1 MSDTAQRPRVLVVD
15 DNSENLDLLVGILEP
30 LDYDIGVATSGES
43 ALRVVPLLQ
52 PDLILLDVMMP
63 GIDGYE
69 TCARLKQNPEYRDIP
84 VIFITAK
91 TDISDLKKGFEVG
104 GVDYICKPVQR
115 EEVLARTQT
124 HVVLRQLSK
133 SLEQNY
139 QQLAAI
145 LSVVK
150 DGTFCVN
157 LNGNI
162 GCANPAAISQ
172 LGFTEKQLV
181 SLKQVV
187 PGMVDSP
194 EIWSQSPIYTI
205 CKDGGEFYSDNY
217 LFNRKSDDPMP
228 VEFTVSALTDKQ
240 GDPFGAIVVF
250 RDITEKKKSEQRL
263 VSLMSTDQLTGLE
276 NWSEFRK
283 RLGVVLEHNKKHDAP
298 VSVLLLDLDDFRDI
312 NDSLGHDT
320 GDLVLTTIANR
331 LRSTFPE
338 DVLIT
343 RLGGDEFALLVDG
356 SVNTSR
362 PEDMAKEILLLMQ
375 QPFDVLG
382 NQLFLTASVGIVTSD
397 DTCISAEDM
406 IRAADMA
413 VYRAKEQD
421 KGGYAF
427 YSADRQREV
436 IERMRMTNNLRQGIQ
451 NNELLPYFQ
460 PIIDVQSG
468 DIIGAEAL
476 IRWHAKDETII
487 PDNFIGVAESSGL
500 ISNVGDL
507 VLEAVCSQM
516 DIWQQLAGPITVGI
530 NVSARQL
537 RNPDYPSH
545 FFNIVKKHGV
555 DPSLL
560 SLELT
565 ESTLMEKPERSINMF
580 KQFQQKNVEIAIDDF
595 GTGFS
600 SLSYLTRLSANILK
614 IDRSF
619 VSKIGEDAATESIIL
634 TIIGMA
640 KGLSMKVIAEGVE
653 TEQQKQFLIDHG
665 CDMLQG
671 YLFAKPMPAEEF
683 TQMLR
688 KNTSRSAHS

>member
-1 MSDTAQRPRVLVVD
+1 MSDTAQRARVLIVD
-15 DNSENLDLLVGILEP
+15 DSPENLDLLVEILEP
-30 LDYDIGVATSGES
+30 LDYDIGIATSGES
-43 ALRVVPLLQ
+43 AQRVVPLLQ
-52 PDLILLDVMMP
+52 PDVILLDVMMP
-63 GIDGYE
+63 GIDGYD
-69 TCARLKQNPEYRDIP
+69 TCVWLKQNTEYRDIP

-91 TDISDLKKGFEVG
+91 TDINDLKKGFDVG
-104 GVDYICKPVQR
+104 GVDYIRKPVRR

-124 HVVLRQLSK
+124 HVALRQLSK
-133 SLEQNY
+133 SLEKNY

-172 LGFTEKQLV
+172 LGFTEKELL
-181 SLKQVV
+181 SLEQVV
-187 PGMVDSP
+187 PGMVASP
-194 EIWSQSPIYTI
+194 DIWTQSPIYTI

-217 LFNRKSDDPMP
+217 FFNRKSDDPMP
-228 VEFTVSALTDKQ
+228 VEFTVSALTDKL

-250 RDITEKKKSEQRL
+250 RDITERKKSEQRL

-283 RLGVVLEHNKKHDAP
+283 RLGVVLEHNKIHDLP

-320 GDLVLTTIANR
+320 GDLVLTTVANR

-356 SVNTSR
+356 SVNTNL

-382 NQLFLTASVGIVTSD
+382 NQLFLTASVGIVTTEETSK
-397 DTCISAEDM
+397 SAEDM

-451 NNELLPYFQ
+451 NSELLPYFQ
-460 PIIDVQSG
+460 PIVDVQSG

-507 VLEAVCSQM
+507 VLEAVCSQL
-516 DIWQQLAGPITVGI
+516 DLWQQLAGPITVGI

-537 RNPDYPSH
+537 RNPDYPNH

-555 DPSLL
+555 DPGLL

-653 TEQQKQFLIDHG
+653 TEQQRQFLIEHG

-688 KNTSRSAHS
+688 KNKTRSMHS

>member
-1 MSDTAQRPRVLVVD
+1 MSNTVQPPRVLVVD
-15 DNSENLDLLVGILEP
+15 DNPENLDLLVGILEP
-30 LDYDIGVATSGES
+30 LEYDIGVATSGES
-43 ALRVVPLLQ
+43 ALRVIPLLQ

-69 TCARLKQNPEYRDIP
+69 TCAWLKGNPDYRDIP

-104 GVDYICKPVQR
+104 GVDYIGKPVQR

-124 HVVLRQLSK
+124 HIALRQLAK

-150 DGTFCVN
+150 EGTFCIDQE
-157 LNGNI
+157 GRI
-162 GCANPAAISQ
+162 GFANPAAISQ

-181 SLKQVV
+181 SLGQVV
-187 PGMVDSP
+187 PEMAGDS
-194 EIWSQSPIYTI
+194 EIWSRSPIYAV

-217 LFNRKSDDPMP
+217 SFYCKSGDSMP

-240 GDPFGAIVVF
+240 GEAFGAIVAF
-250 RDITEKKKSEQRL
+250 RDITEKKQSEQRL

-276 NWSEFRK
+276 NWGEFRK
-283 RLGVVLEHNKKHDAP
+283 HLGAILEQNKKQGDP

-312 NDSLGHDT
+312 NDTLGHDS
-320 GDLVLTTIANR
+320 GDLVLTMVANR
-331 LRSTFPE
+331 LRSNFPD

-356 SVNTSR
+356 SVNKSR
-362 PEDMAKEILLLMQ
+362 PDDLAQQILVLMQ
-375 QPFDVLG
+375 KPFDVLG
-382 NQLFLTASVGIVTSD
+382 NQLFLTTSVGIVTSEE
-397 DTCISAEDM
+397 TSSNAADM
-406 IRAADMA
+406 IRAADVA
-413 VYRAKEQD
+413 VHRAKEQD

-436 IERMRMTNNLRQGIQ
+436 IERMRMTNSLRKGIQ

-460 PIIDVQSG
+460 PIIDVKSG

-507 VLEAVCSQM
+507 VLEAVCSQL
-516 DIWQQLAGPITVGI
+516 DYWQQLGGPLTVGI

-537 RNPDYPSH
+537 RNPDFPNH
-545 FFNIVKKHGV
+545 FFSIVDKYGI
-555 DPSLL
+555 DPAML

-565 ESTLMEKPERSINMF
+565 ESTLMEKPERAIRMF
-580 KQFQQKNVEIAIDDF
+580 KQFQEKKVEIAIDDF

-614 IDRSF
+614 IDRGF
-619 VSKIGEDAATESIIL
+619 VSKIGEDTATESIVL
-634 TIIGMA
+634 TILGMA
-640 KGLSMKVIAEGVE
+640 KGLGMKVIAEGVE
-653 TEQQKQFLIDHG
+653 TEQQKQFLVNHG

-671 YLFAKPMPAEEF
+671 YLFARPQPAEEF

-688 KNTSRSAHS
+688 NNRIRSANS

>member
-1 MSDTAQRPRVLVVD
+1 MSDTFQRPRVLVVD
-15 DNSENLDLLVGILEP
+15 DNPENLDLMVDILEP
-30 LDYDIGVATSGES
+30 LEYDIGIATSGES
-43 ALRVVPLLQ
+43 AQRVVPLLQ

-69 TCARLKQNPEYRDIP
+69 TCAWLKQNPEYKDIP

-91 TDISDLKKGFEVG
+91 TDIDDLKRGFEVG
-104 GVDYICKPVQR
+104 GVDYIRKPVQR

-124 HVVLRQLSK
+124 HVALRQLSK

-150 DGTFCVN
+150 EGTFCVD
-157 LNGNI
+157 LDGKI

-172 LGFTEKQLV
+172 LGFAEKELV
-181 SLKQVV
+181 SLEQVV
-187 PGMVDSP
+187 PDMVENS
-194 EIWSQSPIYTI
+194 EIWSQSPIYTV
-205 CKDGGEFYSDNY
+205 CKEGGEFYSDNY
-217 LFNRKSDDPMP
+217 LFNRKGDDSIP
-228 VEFTVSALTDKQ
+228 VEFTVSALTDKV
-240 GDPFGAIVVF
+240 GDVFGAIVVF
-250 RDITEKKKSEQRL
+250 RDITEQKKSEQRL
-263 VSLMSTDQLTGLE
+263 VSLMSIDQLTGLV
-276 NWSEFRK
+276 NWSEFNK
-283 RLGVVLEHNKKHDAP
+283 HLGSVLENNKKSDAP
-298 VSVLLLDLDDFRDI
+298 VSVLLFDLDDFRDI

-320 GDLVLTTIANR
+320 GDQILAKVANR
-331 LRSTFPE
+331 LRSNFSD
-338 DVLIT
+338 DVMIT

-362 PEDMAKEILLLMQ
+362 PEDMAQEILLLMQ
-375 QPFDVLG
+375 KPFDVLG
-382 NQLFLTASVGIVTSD
+382 NQLFLTASVGIVTTEEASS
-397 DTCISAEDM
+397 SAEDM

-436 IERMRMTNNLRQGIQ
+436 IERMRMTNQLRKGIQ
-451 NNELLPYFQ
+451 NSELLPYFQ
-460 PIIDVQSG
+460 PIVDVHSG
-468 DIIGAEAL
+468 YIIGAEAL
-476 IRWHAKDETII
+476 IRWHAKDEIII
-487 PDNFIGVAESSGL
+487 PDSFIGVAESSGL

-507 VLEAVCSQM
+507 VLEKVCSQLEY
-516 DIWQQLAGPITVGI
+516 WQQLAGPLTVAI

-537 RNPDYPSH
+537 NNPDYPNN
-545 FFNIVKKHGV
+545 FFSTLDKHGI
-555 DPSLL
+555 DPALL

-565 ESTLMEKPERSINMF
+565 ESTLMEKPERAIQMF
-580 KQFQQKNVEIAIDDF
+580 KQFQEKRVEIAIDDF

-619 VSKIGEDAATESIIL
+619 VSKIGEDKATESIVL

-640 KGLSMKVIAEGVE
+640 KSLNMKVIAEGVE
-653 TEQQKQFLIDHG
+653 TGQQKQFLIDHG

-671 YLFAKPMPAEEF
+671 YLFARPMPAEEF

-688 KNTSRSAHS
+688 KDRASSANS

>member
-1 MSDTAQRPRVLVVD
+1 MSDTAQRARVLIVD
-15 DNSENLDLLVGILEP
+15 DSPENLDLLVEILEP
-30 LDYDIGVATSGES
+30 LDYDIGIATSGES
-43 ALRVVPLLQ
+43 AQRVVPLLQ
-52 PDLILLDVMMP
+52 PDVILLDVMMP
-63 GIDGYE
+63 GIDGYD
-69 TCARLKQNPEYRDIP
+69 TCVWLKQNTEYRDIP

-91 TDISDLKKGFEVG
+91 TDINDLKKGFDVG
-104 GVDYICKPVQR
+104 GVDYIRKPVRR

-124 HVVLRQLSK
+124 HVALRQLSK
-133 SLEQNY
+133 SLEKNY

-172 LGFTEKQLV
+172 LGFTEKELL
-181 SLKQVV
+181 SLEQVV
-187 PGMVDSP
+187 PGMVESP
-194 EIWSQSPIYTI
+194 DIWTQSPIYTI

-217 LFNRKSDDPMP
+217 FFNRKSDDPMP
-228 VEFTVSALTDKQ
+228 VEFTVSALTDKL

-250 RDITEKKKSEQRL
+250 RDITERKKSEQRL

-283 RLGVVLEHNKKHDAP
+283 RLGVVLEHNKIHDLP

-320 GDLVLTTIANR
+320 GDLVLTTVANR

-356 SVNTSR
+356 SVNTNL

-382 NQLFLTASVGIVTSD
+382 NQLFLTASVGIVTTEETSK
-397 DTCISAEDM
+397 SAEDM

-451 NNELLPYFQ
+451 NSELLPYFQ
-460 PIIDVQSG
+460 PIVDVQSG

-507 VLEAVCSQM
+507 VLEAVCSQL
-516 DIWQQLAGPITVGI
+516 DLWQQLAGPITVGI

-537 RNPDYPSH
+537 RNPDYPNH

-555 DPSLL
+555 DPGLL

-653 TEQQKQFLIDHG
+653 TEQQRQFLIEHG

-688 KNTSRSAHS
+688 KNKTRSMHS

>member
-1 MSDTAQRPRVLVVD
+1 MSDAAQRPRVLIVD
-15 DNSENLDLLVGILEP
+15 DNPENLDLLVDILEP
-30 LDYDIGVATSGES
+30 LEYDIGIATSGES
-43 ALRVVPLLQ
+43 AQRVVPLLQ

-69 TCARLKQNPEYRDIP
+69 TCTWLKQNPDYRDIP

-91 TDISDLKKGFEVG
+91 TDIADLKKGFEVG
-104 GVDYICKPVQR
+104 GVDYIRKPVQR

-124 HVVLRQLSK
+124 HVALRQLSK

-150 DGTFCVN
+150 EGTFCVN
-157 LNGNI
+157 LEGTI
-162 GCANPAAISQ
+162 GCANPAAVSQ
-172 LGFTEKQLV
+172 LGFTEKELV
-181 SLKQVV
+181 SLEQVV
-187 PGMVDSP
+187 PGMVENS
-194 EIWSQSPIYTI
+194 EAWSQSPIYTV
-205 CKDGGEFYSDNY
+205 CKEGGEFYSDNY
-217 LFNRKSDDPMP
+217 LFNRKSDDPIP
-228 VEFTVSALTDKQ
+228 VEFTASALTDEL
-240 GDPFGAIVVF
+240 GDVFGAIVVF
-250 RDITEKKKSEQRL
+250 RDITEQKKSEQRL
-263 VSLMSTDQLTGLE
+263 VSLMSIDQLTGLV
-276 NWSEFRK
+276 NWSEFNK
-283 RLGVVLEHNKKHDAP
+283 HLGSVLDSNKKNDAT

-320 GDLVLTTIANR
+320 GDQVLAEVANR
-331 LRSTFPE
+331 LRSNFTD
-338 DVLIT
+338 DVMIT

-356 SVNTSR
+356 SVNPVR
-362 PEDMAKEILLLMQ
+362 PEDMAQEILLLMQ
-375 QPFDVLG
+375 KPFEVLG
-382 NQLFLTASVGIVTSD
+382 NQLFLTASIGIVTTEETSS
-397 DTCISAEDM
+397 SAEDM

-436 IERMRMTNNLRQGIQ
+436 VERMRMTNNLRKGIQ

-460 PIIDVQSG
+460 PIIDVHG
-468 DIIGAEAL
+468 GGIIGAEAL
-476 IRWHAKDETII
+476 IRWHAKDENII
-487 PDNFIGVAESSGL
+487 PDTFIGVAESSGL

-507 VLEAVCSQM
+507 VLEAVCSQLEY
-516 DIWQQLAGPITVGI
+516 WQQLAGPLIVGI

-537 RNPDYPSH
+537 SNPDFPNH
-545 FFNIVKKHGV
+545 FFSILDKHGI
-555 DPSLL
+555 DPALL

-565 ESTLMEKPERSINMF
+565 ESTLMEKPERAIQMF
-580 KQFQQKNVEIAIDDF
+580 KQFQEKRVEIAIDDF

-619 VSKIGEDAATESIIL
+619 VSKIGEDKATESIVL

-640 KGLSMKVIAEGVE
+640 KGLGMKVIAEGVE
-653 TEQQKQFLIDHG
+653 TEQQKQFLIEHG

-671 YLFAKPMPAEEF
+671 YLFARPMPAEEF
-683 TQMLR
+683 TQLLR
-688 KNTSRSAHS
+688 KDRSSSANH